1 MKELKFK
8 TIQEWLNDWDYRLK
22 VGVPEPDSLKARF
35 KDDPLLFIIEMLY
48 GLLMLFLFV
57 AKIAVFGVIAYL
69 FITLVL
75 FN

>member
-8 TIQEWLNDWDYRLK
+8 TIQEWLDDWDYRLE
-22 VGVPEPDSLKARF
+22 VGVPEQDSLKARF

-57 AKIAVFGVIAYL
+57 TKIAVFGVIAYL